1 MQTVSTESLGNKIR
15 KGLEIAEYQMIRDKA
30 IRNEEIVQGDG
41 KGGFR
46 IVSARKLLK
55 EIYNEDY
62 KTLIDAW

>member
-15 KGLEIAEYQMIRDKA
+15 RGLEIAEYQMIRDKA

>member
-15 KGLEIAEYQMIRDKA
+15 RGLEIAEYQMIRDKA

-62 KTLIDAW
+62 KTLIDA

>member
-1 MQTVSTESLGNKIR
+1 
-15 KGLEIAEYQMIRDKA
+15 MIRDKA